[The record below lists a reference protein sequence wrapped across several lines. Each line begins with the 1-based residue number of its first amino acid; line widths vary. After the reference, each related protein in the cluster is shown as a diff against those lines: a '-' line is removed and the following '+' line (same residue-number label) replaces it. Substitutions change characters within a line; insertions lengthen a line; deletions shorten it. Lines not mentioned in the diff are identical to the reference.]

1 MPDFPEA
8 QFEKSAL
15 SIQDTL
21 QAVEDALIELGLG
34 DYLVVTEHG
43 TFRWQTIER
52 ACGDAAR
59 DSGLSS

>member
-8 QFEKSAL
+8 QFERSAL
-15 SIQDTL
+15 SIQDIL

-34 DYLVVTEHG
+34 DYLVVTERG
-43 TFRWQTIER
+43 TLRWQTIER